1 MLDEYLTYQHVYL
14 NNLLRKDNSVV
25 KKLIINGHGVASCSG
40 DLFSTIHGDMATE
53 HFKKKRRE
61 LLGLFPHLILLKF
74 IYAVN
79 KWIKTSYIHNKVP
92 TILWNKLNVFTSQVL
107 QKITPGN
114 KGLHFEHAQSLKA
127 NLKQCNVNIFRN
139 GSTRNLTTQ
148 QTFQRRFNV
157 VFRLI

>member
-14 NNLLRKDNSVV
+14 NNLLRKDNIVV
-25 KKLIINGHGVASCSG
+25 KKLITNGHGVASGSG

-92 TILWNKLNVFTSQVL
+92 TML
-107 QKITPGN
+107 
-114 KGLHFEHAQSLKA
+114 
-127 NLKQCNVNIFRN
+127 
-139 GSTRNLTTQ
+139 
-148 QTFQRRFNV
+148 
-157 VFRLI
+157 